1 MGVESSLREIR
12 VNFPFGDV
20 SIKAIDASHGVFM
33 RSFPRHMH
41 SFYEL
46 HYITGGQGRLI
57 LDDAEYEL
65 SKGNLFLIAPKVHH
79 AQLTDINNCME
90 EYCFSFEVQQKRAK
104 GDDTISRFFADCD
117 FYLCG
122 DSRGMEAAFIELEM
136 ELKNRELGYMI
147 AIQSLL
153 ERILLLTVRNFLYH
167 TSEIQVLR
175 TVPDDRRSLLMDEAF
190 LYAYQ
195 TLTLEGLA
203 DILNLSPRHT
213 ERLIYEKYGTSFA
226 KLRMQSRLNAAIN
239 MIGNKEKRL
248 SEIAEKC
255 GFSSYNHFSREFKK
269 AYGMSPSEYQK
280 VDMSNGGKRE

>member
-1 MGVESSLREIR
+1 MGFEFSLRDIR
-12 VNFPFGDV
+12 MNFLFGDV
-20 SIKAIDASHGVFM
+20 SIKAIDASHGVFI

-57 LDDAEYEL
+57 LDDGEYGL
-65 SKGNLFLIAPKVHH
+65 SKGNLFLLAPKVHH
-79 AQLTDINNCME
+79 AQLTDTSNCME
-90 EYCFSFEVQQKRAK
+90 EYCFSFEVQPKKKK
-104 GDDTISRFFADCD
+104 GDDPISSFFTDCD
-117 FYLCG
+117 FYLCR
-122 DSRGMEAAFIELEM
+122 DSRGIETAFAELEL
-136 ELKNRELGYMI
+136 ELKNREMGFMI

-153 ERILLLTVRNFLYH
+153 ERIMLLTVRNFLYH
-167 TSEIQVLR
+167 ASEMPTHR
-175 TVPDDRRSLLMDEAF
+175 AVPDDRRSLLMDEAF

-213 ERLIYEKYGTSFA
+213 ERLISKKYGTSFE
-226 KLRMQSRLNAAIN
+226 KLRMQSRLNAAMN

-248 SEIAEKC
+248 SEIAEEC
-255 GFSSYNHFSREFKK
+255 GFSSYTHFSRDFKK

-280 VDMSNGGKRE
+280 ADITNGGKRK